1 MNIAITG
8 STGYIGTALC
18 RHLREQGHFILPITR
33 DLLDAHSAQALQDLL
48 AQSDAVINLAGVPIN
63 HRWTHTQKA
72 AIMDS
77 RVQVTRTVIAA
88 MNALDL
94 PPRLMIS
101 ASAVGY
107 YPATPNAAWGIC
119 VDETQ
124 GPAGE
129 GFLPEVCKAWEQEA
143 RLAPKQTRLAIT
155 RFGIVF
161 SEDGGAYPLICAS
174 CRRGFAT
181 VLGSGK
187 QPVSWIDRAD
197 LVRAMDFIL
206 HHDSLDG
213 IINLTVPE
221 HITYA
226 EMVQEIAR
234 HDHTRFTVRI
244 PSFMLELVMGRMST
258 MLTRGTCVIPR
269 KLLEADF
276 KWLSPT
282 MRDFL
287 QR

>member
-33 DLLDAHSAQALQDLL
+33 DILDPRSTQALQDLL

-63 HRWTHTQKA
+63 QRWTQTHKA
-72 AIMDS
+72 AILNS
-77 RVQVTRTVIAA
+77 RIQVTRTVVSA
-88 MNALDL
+88 MRDLDT
-94 PPRLMIS
+94 PPRLLIS

-124 GPAGE
+124 EPGGE
-129 GFLPEVCKAWEQEA
+129 GFLADVCKAWEKEA
-143 RLAPKQTRLAIT
+143 CLAPKQTRLAIT

-161 SEDGGAYPLICAS
+161 SEDGGAYPLIKAS

-197 LVRAMDFIL
+197 LIRAMDFIL
-206 HHDSLDG
+206 HHDTLQG

-221 HITYA
+221 HSTYA
-226 EMVQEIAR
+226 EMMQEISL
-234 HDHTRFTVRI
+234 HDHTRFTIRI
-244 PSFMLELVMGRMST
+244 PSFLLELGMGHMST

-269 KLLEADF
+269 KLLEAGF

-282 MRDFL
+282 IRDFL

>member
-33 DLLDAHSAQALQDLL
+33 DLLDPGAAQALQDLL

-63 HRWTHTQKA
+63 HRWTHARKES
-72 AIMDS
+72 IMNS
-77 RVQVTRTVIAA
+77 RIQVTRTIVSA
-88 MNALDL
+88 MNSLSL
-94 PPRLMIS
+94 PPSLMIS

-129 GFLPEVCKAWEQEA
+129 GFLSAVCTAWEKEA

-161 SEDGGAYPLICAS
+161 SEDGGAYPLIRAS
-174 CRRGFAT
+174 CQRGFAT

-187 QPVSWIDRAD
+187 QPVSWIDRSD
-197 LVRAMDFIL
+197 LIRAMDFIL
-206 HHDSLDG
+206 QHDTLQG
-213 IINLTVPE
+213 TINLTVPE
-221 HITYA
+221 HSTYA
-226 EMVQEIAR
+226 EMMQEIAR
-234 HDHTRFTVRI
+234 HDHARFTIRI
-244 PSFMLELVMGRMST
+244 PSFMLELALGHMST
-258 MLTRGTCVIPR
+258 MLTRGTCIIPR
-269 KLLEADF
+269 KLLEAGF

>member
-33 DLLDAHSAQALQDLL
+33 DILSPDSTQALLDIL
-48 AQSDAVINLAGVPIN
+48 AQSDAIINLAGIPIN
-63 HRWTHTQKA
+63 HRWTHSHRE
-72 AIMDS
+72 AIMNS
-77 RVQVTRTVIAA
+77 RVQVTRTVVSA
-88 MNALDL
+88 MRSLDI

-107 YPATPNAAWGIC
+107 YPATPNAAWGTC

-124 GPAGE
+124 KTAGE
-129 GFLPEVCKAWEQEA
+129 GFLSEVCTAWEREA
-143 RLAPKQTRLAIT
+143 RLAPAQTRLAIT

-161 SEDGGAYPLICAS
+161 SEDGGAYPLIGAS
-174 CRRGFAT
+174 CRRGIAT

-206 HHDSLDG
+206 HHDTLNG

-226 EMVQEIAR
+226 EMMEEIGR
-234 HDHTRFTVRI
+234 IHHTRLTVRI
-244 PSFMLELVMGRMST
+244 PAFLLELAMGRMST

-282 MRDFL
+282 IRDFL